1 MSLHLTGYVDMVDVN
16 TVLERL
22 DPTLL
27 DRLGDVRLLGS
38 SRGGRQLGYV
48 TTRGRRDVTLCSILP
63 IRISMREIMRRGNRA
78 AEFGAPKRGQWPSW
92 AIRRLMLYQVLL
104 HEIGH
109 LQIVRASS
117 RIKRRFAAEPLAD
130 EFAADLRGT
139 LYSTPS
145 AHGDPVHNAPSDEEL
160 AMLGWW
166 EKLDKEARARVTLS
180 VVNDRRKPSA
190 LAVELTP
197 GQASFIDRAS
207 VRHPLMLL
215 RPRPLRSQRRSTGP
229 DPDVTGAV
237 VS

>member
-27 DRLGDVRLLGS
+27 DRLGDVWLSAS
-38 SRGGRQLGYV
+38 SRGGRRLGYV

-78 AEFGAPKRGQWPSW
+78 AEFGAPERGQWPPW
-92 AIRRLMLYQVLL
+92 AVRRLMLYQVLL

-130 EFAADLRGT
+130 EFAADLRGA
-139 LYSTPS
+139 LYSTPF

-180 VVNDRRKPSA
+180 VVNDRRKPSE
-190 LAVELTP
+190 LAVELTSD
-197 GQASFIDRAS
+197 QASFIDRVR
-207 VRHPLMLL
+207 VRHPRTLL
-215 RPRPLRSQRRSTGP
+215 RPRPLRSNKPTGCHQRRTLG
-229 DPDVTGAV
+229 DQW
-237 VS
+237 

>member
-27 DRLGDVRLLGS
+27 DRLGDVWLSAS

-63 IRISMREIMRRGNRA
+63 TRISMREIMRRGNRA
-78 AEFGAPKRGQWPSW
+78 AEFGAPERGQWPPW

-109 LQIVRASS
+109 LQIVRAST

-130 EFAADLRGT
+130 EFAADLRGA
-139 LYSTPS
+139 LYSTPL

-180 VVNDRRKPSA
+180 VVNDAFGGPLTETTLVA
-190 LAVELTP
+190 VLVPWPLATCN
-197 GQASFIDRAS
+197 
-207 VRHPLMLL
+207 
-215 RPRPLRSQRRSTGP
+215 
-229 DPDVTGAV
+229 VTV
-237 VS
+237 